1 MWAPNST
8 SRILNNARS
17 PWTIFIRLV
26 AFFLGEW
33 TGFAQF
39 FIGISRMQCAIYMH
53 RQRVYSGPAPQPLAW
68 HAALQMWPFHLQLQN
83 AIRHATAP
91 CSTTQTEQPCWA
103 SRHGL
108 VRTGEPA
115 SQTSTRSTPEMGY
128 LKDWISNSQS
138 VDHQTSN
145 RQLLPSVTVG
155 RESEQ
160 WIIDW
165 GSCGGMGQ
173 CHGLTP
179 LLVGL
184 YFSLYPASCTISKTK
199 DSVIHNLAIKL
210 FNFSAV
216 ILTSHWLGRTYQ

>member
-83 AIRHATAP
+83 AIRPAIPLCSSTQIAPQALPSFPPSWTSSDRRVRTAGQPASTGNTPGNGLFKVLNKHQSAVDQRTPTRQLPRQWQSGSLRKTMDRWLRIMWWDGSRAHAT
-91 CSTTQTEQPCWA
+91 SCWTVFFTL
-103 SRHGL
+103 SR
-108 VRTGEPA
+108 
-115 SQTSTRSTPEMGY
+115 
-128 LKDWISNSQS
+128 
-138 VDHQTSN
+138 
-145 RQLLPSVTVG
+145 
-155 RESEQ
+155 
-160 WIIDW
+160 
-165 GSCGGMGQ
+165 
-173 CHGLTP
+173 
-179 LLVGL
+179 
-184 YFSLYPASCTISKTK
+184 
-199 DSVIHNLAIKL
+199 
-210 FNFSAV
+210 
-216 ILTSHWLGRTYQ
+216 

>member
-128 LKDWISNSQS
+128 LKDWASTSEP
-138 VDHQTSN
+138 VDQRTPT
-145 RQLLPSVTVG
+145 RQLPRQWQSGTLRKTMDRWLRTMWWDGSRTHATSCWTVFFTLS
-155 RESEQ
+155 R
-160 WIIDW
+160 
-165 GSCGGMGQ
+165 
-173 CHGLTP
+173 
-179 LLVGL
+179 
-184 YFSLYPASCTISKTK
+184 
-199 DSVIHNLAIKL
+199 
-210 FNFSAV
+210 
-216 ILTSHWLGRTYQ
+216 